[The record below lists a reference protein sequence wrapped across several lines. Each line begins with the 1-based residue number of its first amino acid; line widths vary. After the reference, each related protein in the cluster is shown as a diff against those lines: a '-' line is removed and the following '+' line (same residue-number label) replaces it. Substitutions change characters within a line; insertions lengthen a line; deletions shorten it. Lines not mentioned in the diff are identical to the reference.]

1 MAWDSRVMGLMSAV
15 WLVMAILWATAI
27 PMPEG
32 SRVWGFGALLM
43 FLVFIATALLD
54 RGSGGGGDR

>member
-15 WLVMAILWATAI
+15 WLLMAILWATVI

-43 FLVFIATALLD
+43 FLVFIATALSD
-54 RGSGGGGDR
+54 RSAGVDGDR